1 MNTTPD
7 YVFEDCDDAAR
18 ELRNA
23 REHLEEVLA
32 DPDAEQP
39 DLQHAQDRIRWAA
52 EALRDIAA
60 GIVAD
65 MEA

>member
-7 YVFEDCDDAAR
+7 YVFEDCADAAR
-18 ELRNA
+18 ELQNA
-23 REHLEEVLA
+23 YAHLDEVEN

-39 DLQHAQDRIRWAA
+39 DYQYARDRVKWAA
-52 EALRDIAA
+52 QALADIAE
-60 GIVAD
+60 GIAAD

>member
-1 MNTTPD
+1 MNTTPN

-18 ELRNA
+18 ELQNA
-23 REHLEEVLA
+23 YAHLDEVEN

-39 DLQHAQDRIRWAA
+39 DYQYARDRVRWAA